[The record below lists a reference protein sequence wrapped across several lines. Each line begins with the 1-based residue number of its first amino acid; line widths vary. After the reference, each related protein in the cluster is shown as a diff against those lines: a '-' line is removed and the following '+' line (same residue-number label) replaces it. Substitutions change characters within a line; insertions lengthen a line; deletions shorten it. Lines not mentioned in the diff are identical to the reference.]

1 MSNLCQNTLDG
12 VVLCHVWLF
21 GTLWTAAHEAPLSM
35 VFFGQ
40 EYRSGLS
47 CPPPGDLPNPG
58 IEPRSL
64 ALQVDSLPADLPRKP
79 RLDGN

>member
-1 MSNLCQNTLDG
+1 
-12 VVLCHVWLF
+12 
-21 GTLWTAAHEAPLSM
+21 M

-79 RLDGN
+79 RLDSN